1 MSVLGVDI
9 GGTNI
14 RVGLVENNAITKVES
29 IKIKKDGSE
38 IEIIGD
44 LLSLI
49 RKFNGADIHG
59 IGIGVPSLV
68 DPEEGIVYEA
78 TNIPSWKKV
87 YLKMH
92 IEKET
97 GLPVYLNN
105 DANCFVMGEKY
116 FGKAQNYKNIVGLIV
131 GTGFGSGL
139 ILNNHLY
146 TGVNCGAGE
155 FGMIPFKDNVLE
167 YYCSGQFFNKKFGV
181 SGEEIE
187 QKALLGDLNSLE
199 IFSEFGNNLGDAIK
213 IIMLSVDPDIFVLG
227 GSVSKSFRFFSK
239 SMWSSIRTF
248 PFSNSVNKIKIEV
261 SEIDHIAILG
271 AAALYL
277 DAVEK

>member
-1 MSVLGVDI
+1 
-9 GGTNI
+9 
-14 RVGLVENNAITKVES
+14 
-29 IKIKKDGSE
+29 
-38 IEIIGD
+38 
-44 LLSLI
+44 
-49 RKFNGADIHG
+49 
-59 IGIGVPSLV
+59 
-68 DPEEGIVYEA
+68 
-78 TNIPSWKKV
+78 
-87 YLKMH
+87 
-92 IEKET
+92 
-97 GLPVYLNN
+97 
-105 DANCFVMGEKY
+105 
-116 FGKAQNYKNIVGLIV
+116 
-131 GTGFGSGL
+131 
-139 ILNNHLY
+139 
-146 TGVNCGAGE
+146 
-155 FGMIPFKDNVLE
+155 MIPFKDNVLE